1 MVIKDKMLKAI
12 NKQIGEE
19 MFSSYLYLSM
29 AAYFESMNLPGF
41 ANWMK
46 LQSKE
51 EYGHAMKFFEYIIDR
66 GGKVT
71 LAEIAAPKAEW
82 KSPLAAFEETYA
94 HELKITGCINNLVK
108 IAREEGD
115 LATESMLKWYIDE
128 QVEEEKNATEIVD
141 LLKKIKDSA
150 QGLILLDRQL
160 ASRKG

>member
-41 ANWMK
+41 AHWMK

-71 LAEIAAPKAEW
+71 LAEIAAPKTEW
-82 KSPLAAFEETYA
+82 KSPLAVFEETYA

-160 ASRKG
+160 AARQ

>member
-41 ANWMK
+41 AHWMK

-71 LAEIAAPKAEW
+71 LAEIAAPKTEW

-128 QVEEEKNATEIVD
+128 QVEEEKNATEILD
-141 LLKKIKDSA
+141 LLKKIKDSV

-160 ASRKG
+160 AARQ